1 MVGRRDRV
9 PKKYAD
15 LPESVQDYFG
25 GFRSIILIDEKYAW
39 DILVGYLFMQV
50 ERAQYSIVYCA
61 MVKKQGTNKDV
72 TRGLLSLFRIK
83 RKEFPIL
90 YKILGGT
97 EISEETIRL
106 AKNAEKIRDKIIHGN
121 DKQVSKKMK
130 KDAIVSILEYSDLL
144 NEHSYADFGFR
155 PFGDLTGFNGRR
167 KTLGK
172 KPSRWIIKGILAE
185 LNKKKP
191 KTDEE
196 EEENENNPQ
205 HPPPA
210 NPQAQVP
217 PNAQ

>member
-1 MVGRRDRV
+1 MVGRRDRI

-15 LPESVQDYFG
+15 LPETVQDYFG

-61 MVKKQGTNKDV
+61 MVKNQGTNKDV
-72 TRGLLSLFRIK
+72 TRNMLSYFHLK
-83 RKEFPIL
+83 RKSFPKL
-90 YKILGGT
+90 YKILGGR
-97 EISEETIRL
+97 EISNETMQL
-106 AKNAEKIRDKIIHGN
+106 AKDAEKVRDKILHGN

-144 NEHSYADFGFR
+144 NEHSYTDFGFR

-167 KTLGK
+167 KTHLK

-191 KTDEE
+191 SADEE

-205 HPPPA
+205 PPAPA
-210 NPQAQVP
+210 NPQAQDNP
-217 PNAQ
+217 A